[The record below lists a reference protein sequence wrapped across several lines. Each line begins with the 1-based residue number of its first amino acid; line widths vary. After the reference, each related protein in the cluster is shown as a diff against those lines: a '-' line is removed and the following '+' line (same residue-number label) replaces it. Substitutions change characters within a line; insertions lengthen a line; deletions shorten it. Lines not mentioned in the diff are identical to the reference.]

1 MSALDRHIRKALI
14 NGHYEFD
21 DPIAFRFVR
30 IGELQLCKAMFNSWY
45 LPTGLEGGVNLS
57 LLTRLHLDLVRT
69 ATMKKAR
76 AP

>member
-14 NGHYEFD
+14 TGHYAFD

-30 IGELQLCKAMFNSWY
+30 IGELQLCKDYMGRWY
-45 LPTGLEGGVNLS
+45 LPTGLEGGVSLS

-69 ATMKKAR
+69 ATMKKAGVE
-76 AP
+76 